1 MAISL
6 IINGLEASL
15 KKGSSIEYVSENR
28 VFTDA
33 DDYR

>member
-6 IINGLEASL
+6 TIDGKEASI
-15 KKGSSIEYVSENR
+15 KKGSSIEYVSENG

-33 DDYR
+33 DD